1 MSQNKTNDEQASQT
15 PLYLNDDVF

>member
-1 MSQNKTNDEQASQT
+1 MSQNKTNDKQASQT